1 MSREMKDSGVE
12 WVGEIPKDWEVSKIK
27 RIARIYTGNSIK
39 DNEKE
44 NYTNYENSIPY
55 IPTKAIDVNN
65 SVIDYNNGLYIPL
78 DDINFKIAKKGS
90 ILVCI
95 EGGSAGKKIAY
106 LNQDVCFVNKLCCF
120 ESINF
125 NNKYLY
131 YYIKSP
137 AFSNEF
143 SLHIS
148 GLIGGVSQGEIKEF
162 SIAIPSLLEQQK
174 IANFLDEKVGEI
186 DRLIDNAKKSI
197 EEYKKYKQSIITE
210 AVTKGLDPNLEMK
223 DSGIEWIGEI
233 PKDWNISN
241 IGRMCFVTKLAGFE
255 YTKDMVNNI
264 SYNGEVPIVRAQ
276 NIKMGRF
283 IDNINEYIST
293 DLSKELDRSALNKKC
308 LIMTFIGAG
317 IGEVAI
323 FNKKS
328 RYHLAPN
335 VAKIV
340 INNNM
345 NKFILEE
352 FLLYFI
358 MSFSGQ
364 EEINKIKKSTA
375 QPSLSMETI
384 RSIKIIVTKTLKEQK
399 DIVSYLDSKC
409 AEIDSLISKKE
420 KLISELEKYKKSL
433 IYEYVTGKKEVL

>member
-12 WVGEIPKDWEVSKIK
+12 WIGEIPRDWEVGKYKNYCHVFAGGTPNTNNKSFYDGDIPWIQSGKIQNCVINDCSRYITK
-27 RIARIYTGNSIK
+27 EGFENSATKMIPKNTAVLAMTGATCGNVG
-39 DNEKE
+39 
-44 NYTNYENSIPY
+44 YTNIDLCANQSVMAFVSNQNINDKY
-55 IPTKAIDVNN
+55 IFYSLLIQNDAIK
-65 SVIDYNNGLYIPL
+65 
-78 DDINFKIAKKGS
+78 INQN
-90 ILVCI
+90 
-95 EGGSAGKKIAY
+95 GSAQSGINVENGKNMI
-106 LNQDVCFVNKLCCF
+106 F
-120 ESINF
+120 
-125 NNKYLY
+125 
-131 YYIKSP
+131 P
-137 AFSNEF
+137 T
-143 SLHIS
+143 
-148 GLIGGVSQGEIKEF
+148 
-162 SIAIPSLLEQQK
+162 PPLLEQQN
-174 IANFLDEKVGEI
+174 ISDFLDEKVGEI

-197 EEYKKYKQSIITE
+197 EEYKKYKQSVITE
-210 AVTKGLDPNLEMK
+210 TVTKGLDSNVEMK

-283 IDNINEYIST
+283 INNINEYIST

-409 AEIDSLISKKE
+409 AEIDNLISKKE
-420 KLISELEKYKKSL
+420 RLISELESYKKSL

>member
-1 MSREMKDSGVE
+1 
-12 WVGEIPKDWEVSKIK
+12 
-27 RIARIYTGNSIK
+27 
-39 DNEKE
+39 
-44 NYTNYENSIPY
+44 
-55 IPTKAIDVNN
+55 
-65 SVIDYNNGLYIPL
+65 
-78 DDINFKIAKKGS
+78 
-90 ILVCI
+90 
-95 EGGSAGKKIAY
+95 
-106 LNQDVCFVNKLCCF
+106 
-120 ESINF
+120 
-125 NNKYLY
+125 
-131 YYIKSP
+131 
-137 AFSNEF
+137 
-143 SLHIS
+143 
-148 GLIGGVSQGEIKEF
+148 
-162 SIAIPSLLEQQK
+162 
-174 IANFLDEKVGEI
+174 
-186 DRLIDNAKKSI
+186 
-197 EEYKKYKQSIITE
+197 
-210 AVTKGLDPNLEMK
+210 
-223 DSGIEWIGEI
+223 
-233 PKDWNISN
+233 
-241 IGRMCFVTKLAGFE
+241 
-255 YTKDMVNNI
+255 MVNNI

>member
-12 WVGEIPKDWEVSKIK
+12 WIGEIPKDWEIK
-27 RIARIYTGNSIK
+27 PLKHILKERKEKNDPIITK
-39 DNEKE
+39 DILSL
-44 NYTNYENSIPY
+44 TNDRGVIPY
-55 IPTKAIDVNN
+55 DE
-65 SVIDYNNGLYIPL
+65 
-78 DDINFKIAKKGS
+78 KGNQGNKS
-90 ILVCI
+90 KNDLT
-95 EGGSAGKKIAY
+95 GYKIAY
-106 LNQDVCFVNKLCCF
+106 PNDIVLNSMNVVIGSVGKSKYFGCVSPVYYMLYPINKNFDIDYYNFIFQTKVFQNNLKGYGNGILEIRMRISMEKLNTVCLPVPSIKL
-120 ESINF
+120 
-125 NNKYLY
+125 
-131 YYIKSP
+131 
-137 AFSNEF
+137 
-143 SLHIS
+143 
-148 GLIGGVSQGEIKEF
+148 QREIV
-162 SIAIPSLLEQQK
+162 
-174 IANFLDEKVGEI
+174 NFLNEKVGEI

-197 EEYKKYKQSIITE
+197 EEYKEYKQSIITE